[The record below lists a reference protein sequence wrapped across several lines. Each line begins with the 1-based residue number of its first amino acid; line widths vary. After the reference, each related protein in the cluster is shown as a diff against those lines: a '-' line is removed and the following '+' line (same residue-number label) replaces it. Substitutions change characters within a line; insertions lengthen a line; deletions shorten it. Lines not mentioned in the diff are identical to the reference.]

1 MNPREKMAGKGRQGK
16 LLSKGEREEQ
26 KRLRRKRKRK
36 RQKRRRRKHLRS
48 LGECLV
54 ARHLRISL
62 PNGRVRDAIAAAPWE
77 SGSYPADQVE
87 RSMRCI
93 AVVGAGASFPL
104 LARGNELADMLE
116 AKYGKDDVELDRL
129 ELVNS
134 LSRDSFE
141 ARLIALSKTPDAA
154 KHVRQ
159 TIAQE
164 YNVTHPTVLSYELL
178 AHLLKHRFLDAI
190 ISFNF
195 DELLD
200 RSLDDELDRSEYV
213 RILSDRDCADVQ
225 PDADADDYVPLYIK
239 LHGSATEPDSLRF
252 TPDSYYSLPTRVV
265 GLVEDL
271 LNVKQCTVVN
281 VGAGL
286 GSFDFQ
292 RLLGLP
298 RRLQVFDLSYE
309 KLKPAVRSKIKA
321 ERRKAHPGDK
331 SERWL
336 YRCDVQGQ
344 GCDEHLLG
352 LCRAVRVQARRL
364 DRHAPRELGRLVD
377 FRSTLRHETLARFL
391 GSKKVGSLATA
402 KPQWSAAAEIEYLEQ
417 RTILELALA
426 AAKSRGLVSML
437 PLVRDRPA
445 RYFDLYKRK
454 APGGAD
460 RWAELCSAA
469 GLTET
474 ETIPDVLV
482 SVEGLRASGTQI
494 TPPTVAYAQRDDS
507 QLLHPFDPAELAEMV
522 VRRVG
527 NPSKKSD
534 RRKLAKTLAA
544 LQEESDTELHTQDD
558 RVCSKAFR
566 CPIILR
572 TRTSLNAYT
581 WLMLRDLDEH
591 DEIRMC
597 SETGEWLTKDPTPDR
612 IGTLKIK
619 ALLAFNTEIKA
630 LRERYS
636 EEQMEICYVNPW
648 HHNRHMTIVFRDGQP
663 HRAIY
668 FARHLR
674 TPVITAVYLESVRDV
689 QHLNRAFEIR
699 WTESKSPPYG
709 GSANTVV

>member
-1 MNPREKMAGKGRQGK
+1 VRGDGSKDARGE
-16 LLSKGEREEQ
+16 LLSKQEREEQ
-26 KRLRRKRKRK
+26 RKLRRRRKRKR
-36 RQKRRRRKHLRS
+36 QVQRREEHLRL

-54 ARHLRISL
+54 ARHLRISV
-62 PNGRVRDAIAAAPWE
+62 PDGEVRDAIAAAAE
-77 SGSYPADQVE
+77 SGGSYPAEQVE

-104 LARGNELADMLE
+104 LGRGNELADMLE

-134 LSRDSFE
+134 LSRKSFE

-159 TIAQE
+159 TIADE

-271 LNVKQCTVVN
+271 LNVTHCTVVN

-298 RRLQVFDLSYE
+298 RRLQVFDLSYQ
-309 KLKPAVRSKIKA
+309 KLKPAVRSKIEA
-321 ERRKAHPGDK
+321 ERGKAHPDSK
-331 SERWL
+331 PERWL
-336 YRCDVQGQ
+336 FPCNVRRQ

-352 LCRAVRVQARRL
+352 LCRAIRFQAREL
-364 DRHAPRELGRLVD
+364 DRHTPNELGRLVD
-377 FRSTLRHETLARFL
+377 FRSTLRHVTLARFL
-391 GSKKVGSLATA
+391 GSKKVGSLAAA
-402 KPQWSAAAEIEYLEQ
+402 KPEWSATAEIDYLRQ

-426 AAKSRGLVSML
+426 AAKARGLVSLL

-454 APGGAD
+454 VPGGAE
-460 RWAELCSAA
+460 RWIEMCSAA
-469 GLTET
+469 GLVET

-482 SVEGLRASGTQI
+482 SVKGLRASGKHI
-494 TPPTVAYAQRDDS
+494 SPPTIAYGERDDT
-507 QLLHPFDPAELAEMV
+507 QLLHPYDPVRLAELVM
-522 VRRVG
+522 RRVG
-527 NPSKKSD
+527 NPCKKSD
-534 RRKLAKTLAA
+534 RTKLAKTLSA
-544 LQEESDTELHTQDD
+544 LQKESDTELHTQDD

-566 CPIILR
+566 RPTILR

-581 WLMLRDLDEH
+581 WLMLRDLGED
-591 DEIRMC
+591 DEIRIC
-597 SETGEWLTKDPTPDR
+597 SESGEWLTKDPTPDR
-612 IGTLKIK
+612 IGARKTK
-619 ALLAFNTEIKA
+619 ALLAFNTETEK
-630 LRERYS
+630 LREHYPES
-636 EEQMEICYVNPW
+636 QMEICYVNPW

-674 TPVITAVYLESVRDV
+674 TPAITAVYLDSVRDV
-689 QHLNRAFEIR
+689 QHLNRVFEIR
-699 WTESKSPPYG
+699 WHESKPPPDPPAQPG
-709 GSANTVV
+709 TPH